1 MTSTASHTPGST
13 FNGTKLTIG
22 TSKNKLTAKRKS
34 RTPGKNKL
42 RRSRIMAS
50 KAAANNEATMMT
62 ESDQADTTV
71 KTTLSSIASSL
82 SNLTANSTG
91 TGASK
96 LYSSRAQ
103 TSTLSTA
110 SNGSTA
116 KKYPPMSAS
125 SKFTTINKPAVSCLT
140 RMTSTASNTFI
151 EEENLDDLENY
162 PDYSCFK
169 APKQDENKA
178 TLHAAA
184 AKINK
189 LVQSGSTVVA
199 SRFGFQFQED
209 SKLTSCD
216 VNYMEFSRDL
226 PKPVRFGASQQN
238 LDATNLTQLSQVSS
252 SSKPSTRSASSS
264 KYKA

>member
-1 MTSTASHTPGST
+1 
-13 FNGTKLTIG
+13 
-22 TSKNKLTAKRKS
+22 
-34 RTPGKNKL
+34 
-42 RRSRIMAS
+42 MAAA

-96 LYSSRAQ
+96 LYSSKAQ

-169 APKQDENKA
+169 APKQDENNKA

-189 LVQSGSTVVA
+189 LVQNGNTVVA

-209 SKLTSCD
+209 SKLTSCVD

-226 PKPVRFGASQQN
+226 PKPVRFGGSHQQN
-238 LDATNLTQLSQVSS
+238 LDASNLTQLSQLSS